1 MRGAAGRLRRRDRRC
16 GTPHARRRRPRTE
29 ITCARCGAHLG
40 HVFTGERFTDKNT
53 RHCVNSLSLDFVPAA
68 ESSDRTS
75 SEAARHDRNGDL
87 RRRLFSGAWNTLLEQ
102 QPGVLS
108 VEAGYTGG
116 RTDRP
121 TYEEVCSHTTGHAEA
136 VRVTFDTSKV
146 SYETLARLF
155 FEIHD
160 PTQIDR
166 QGPDIGDQYR
176 SEIFYTSPEQRAVA
190 ERLIALLRSKGYRV
204 ATRVTPAGP
213 FWPAETC
220 HQDYYRRRGTLP
232 YCHAY
237 TRRF

>member
-1 MRGAAGRLRRRDRRC
+1 MENLNTTPLPRIGDKAPSFEAVTTQGPIRFPEDYAGRWIILFSHPSDF
-16 GTPHARRRRPRTE
+16 TPV
-29 ITCARCGAHLG
+29 C
-40 HVFTGERFTDKNT
+40 
-53 RHCVNSLSLDFVPAA
+53 
-68 ESSDRTS
+68 TS
-75 SEAARHDRNGDL
+75 EFMTFAARSDEFEALNCQLVG
-87 RRRLFSGAWNTLLEQ
+87 
-102 QPGVLS
+102 LS

>member
-1 MRGAAGRLRRRDRRC
+1 M
-16 GTPHARRRRPRTE
+16 
-29 ITCARCGAHLG
+29 
-40 HVFTGERFTDKNT
+40 
-53 RHCVNSLSLDFVPAA
+53 PAA
-68 ESSDRTS
+68 EPSDRTS
-75 SEAARHDRNGDL
+75 SEAAATTETAIFAGGC
-87 RRRLFSGAWNTLLEQ
+87 FWGVEYLLEQ

-213 FWPAETC
+213 FWPAETS

>member
-1 MRGAAGRLRRRDRRC
+1 MTPLRCRFAAGS
-16 GTPHARRRRPRTE
+16 G
-29 ITCARCGAHLG
+29 LG
-40 HVFTGERFTDKNT
+40 GGEF
-53 RHCVNSLSLDFVPAA
+53 
-68 ESSDRTS
+68 
-75 SEAARHDRNGDL
+75 
-87 RRRLFSGAWNTLLEQ
+87 EQ
-102 QPGVLS
+102 QLADGFAQRLLGQCPGSHLRHS
-108 VEAGYTGG
+108 PGG
-116 RTDRP
+116 D
-121 TYEEVCSHTTGHAEA
+121 EEQRGDGAHAEA